1 VKKISLVLL
10 LFISVFTQ
18 QLDAQDTVPRLRVSI
33 LTCGPGEELYS
44 TFGHTAIR
52 IIDSTAQTDIVY
64 NYGNFD
70 FNDADFYMK
79 FTKGVL
85 DYFLGATSFAEF
97 MYEYQVTKRDVT
109 EQELLLTDSAKL
121 SIRKVL
127 NETLFSAARFYKYD
141 FLYDN
146 CTSRVRDIL
155 IKYGGL
161 QTDKLLVPEKTTFRN
176 MLYEYLD
183 KGNQPWSKL
192 GIDILLASPIDIK
205 VNKTESMFLPDYLM
219 KGIDS
224 SVNSNHVGLVLQKK
238 ILNNGASINPGNP
251 KLPLYLFSAFAM
263 IMAVISFAS
272 NKPARTLTRI
282 LDFSLLLITG
292 LIGVLLVLLWFGTD
306 RQVHDSNYN
315 LLWALPTNAIAAFA
329 IWKKP
334 SWLRKYFTVSSFIYA
349 ITLLLWAWLP
359 QELNISLVPIV
370 ILLLFRSLAL
380 KRSA

>member
-10 LFISVFTQ
+10 LFISLFAQ
-18 QLDAQDTVPRLRVSI
+18 HLEAQDTVPRLRISV

-70 FNDADFYMK
+70 FNDPDFYMK

-85 DYFLGATSFAEF
+85 DYFLGVTSFAEF
-97 MYEYQVTKRDVT
+97 MYEYEVTKRDVT
-109 EQELLLTDSAKL
+109 EQELLLTENAKL

-192 GIDILLASPIDIK
+192 GIDILLASPIDIM

-224 SVNSNHVGLVLQKK
+224 SAGLVLQKK
-238 ILNNGASINPGNP
+238 TLNKGAAIIAVNPN
-251 KLPLYLFSAFAM
+251 LPLYIFSAFA
-263 IMAVISFAS
+263 IIVAIISFAT
-272 NKPARTLTRI
+272 NKSARMTTRT

-292 LIGVLLVLLWFGTD
+292 LIGILLVLLWFGTD
-306 RQVHDSNYN
+306 RQVHDANYN
-315 LLWALPTNAIAAFA
+315 LLWALPTNVIAAFA

-334 SWLRKYFTVSSFIYA
+334 SWLRRYFTVSSFVYA

>member
-1 VKKISLVLL
+1 VNKISLFLL
-10 LFISVFTQ
+10 LAISLFAQ
-18 QLDAQDTVPRLRVSI
+18 QLKAQDTIPRLRISV

-44 TFGHTAIR
+44 TFGHTAVR

-70 FNDADFYMK
+70 FNDQDFYIK

-85 DYFLGATSFAEF
+85 DYFLATSSFTEF
-97 MYEYQVTKRDVT
+97 MYEYQVTQRSVT
-109 EQELLLTDSAKL
+109 EQELRLTDSAKL

-161 QTDKLLVPEKTTFRN
+161 QSDKLLVPEKTTFRN

-192 GIDILLASPIDIK
+192 GIDILLASPIDIQ
-205 VNKTESMFLPDYLM
+205 VNRTESMFLPDYLM

-224 SVNSNHVGLVLQKK
+224 SGGLVLQKK
-238 ILNNGASINPGNP
+238 TLNKGATIAAVNPN
-251 KLPLYLFSAFAM
+251 LPLYIFSAFA
-263 IMAVISFAS
+263 IMMAIISFAS
-272 NKPARTLTRI
+272 NKPARILTRT
-282 LDFSLLLITG
+282 LDFCLLFITG
-292 LIGVLLVLLWFGTD
+292 LIGILLVLLWFGTD

-334 SWLRKYFTVSSFIYA
+334 SWLHKYFTVSSFIYA

-370 ILLLFRSLAL
+370 MLLLFRSLAL

>member
-1 VKKISLVLL
+1 VKKISLIFLL
-10 LFISVFTQ
+10 TITLFTQ
-18 QLDAQDTVPRLRVSI
+18 QLEAQDTIPRLRISV

-70 FNDADFYMK
+70 FNDPDFYMK

-85 DYFLGATSFAEF
+85 DYFLATSSFAEF
-97 MYEYQVTKRDVT
+97 MYEYQVTQREVT

-127 NETLFSAARFYKYD
+127 NETLSSAARYYKYD

-146 CTSRVRDIL
+146 CTSRVRDLL

-192 GIDILLASPIDIK
+192 GIDILLASPIDIM
-205 VNKTESMFLPDYLM
+205 VNKPESMFLPDYLM

-224 SVNSNHVGLVLQKK
+224 STGLVLQKK
-238 ILNNGASINPGNP
+238 TLNKGAAIIAVNPN
-251 KLPLYLFSAFAM
+251 LPLYIFSVFA
-263 IMAVISFAS
+263 IIVAIISFAT
-272 NKPARTLTRI
+272 NKPARIITRA
-282 LDFSLLLITG
+282 LDFSLLFITG
-292 LIGVLLVLLWFGTD
+292 LIGILLVLLWFGTD

-329 IWKKP
+329 LWKKP
-334 SWLRKYFTVSSFIYA
+334 SWLPKYFMVSSFVYA